1 MSDRDAIQAL
11 IDEMYALI
19 SGPGEKPRD
28 WARQRQLFMPGTR
41 MIRTGIDGQ
50 GGTVPE
56 VLRLEDYSENYE
68 QLMGGRDFY
77 EIEIRNTIQIFGRV
91 AQVFSVYEAFSD
103 AEHQQRLKR
112 GVNVIQLYRFDDD
125 WKITAM
131 AWDDERPGL
140 GLENRFNG
148 AKE

>member
-1 MSDRDAIQAL
+1 MSERDAIQAL
-11 IDEMYALI
+11 IDELYALI

-41 MIRTGIDGQ
+41 MIRTRIDGQ
-50 GGTVPE
+50 GQPRPE
-56 VLRLEDYSENYE
+56 ILQLEDYGENYE

-77 EIEIRNTIQIFGRV
+77 EIEIRNTIELFGRV
-91 AQVFSVYEAFSD
+91 AQAFSVYEAYSD
-103 AEHQQRLKR
+103 ADHQHRLKR
-112 GVNVIQLYRFDDD
+112 GVNVIQFYRFEDG

-140 GLENRFNG
+140 TLPPS
-148 AKE
+148 A

>member
-1 MSDRDAIQAL
+1 MSERDSIQAL
-11 IDEMYALI
+11 IDELYALI

-41 MIRTGIDGQ
+41 MIRTRIDGQ
-50 GGTVPE
+50 GQPQPE
-56 VLRLEDYSENYE
+56 ILQLEDYGENYE
-68 QLMGGRDFY
+68 QLMGGRDFH

-112 GVNVIQLYRFDDD
+112 GVNVIQLYRFDAG

-140 GLENRFNG
+140 RVDEFN
-148 AKE
+148 AR